1 MKTMTAAAAERAFGS
16 YLDAVEREPVVLT
29 RNGQSVGVT
38 LSMQDVE
45 ALFGP
50 GEDAVERAIEQG
62 RIDRQLAVAR
72 QQVVSGAIELADDAF
87 FEARRE
93 NIRARFV
100 LRSQP

>member
-1 MKTMTAAAAERAFGS
+1 MKAMTAAAAERAFGS
-16 YLDAVEREPVVLT
+16 YLDAIEREPVVLT
-29 RNGQSVGVT
+29 RNGQAVGVT
-38 LSMQDVE
+38 LSMRDVE

-72 QQVVSGAIELADDAF
+72 RQVASGAVELADEAF

-93 NIRARFV
+93 NIRSKFV
-100 LRSQP
+100 LRPEP